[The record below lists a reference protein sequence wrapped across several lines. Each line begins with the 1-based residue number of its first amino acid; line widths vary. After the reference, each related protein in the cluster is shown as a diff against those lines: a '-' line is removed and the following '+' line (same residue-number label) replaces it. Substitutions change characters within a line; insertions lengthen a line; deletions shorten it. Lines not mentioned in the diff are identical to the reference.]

1 MFLCQ
6 SVSLDIPS
14 RPSHP
19 SIRAHANANENLE
32 MLKYPQGGGPGR
44 ERARGKMQ
52 ERIQSFV
59 DVKINWYLGHL
70 DLGHG
75 MWREVEYGEL
85 VVPRRSSGD
94 SRGRW
99 QGPGLVVEVWEGSG

>member
-1 MFLCQ
+1 
-6 SVSLDIPS
+6 
-14 RPSHP
+14 
-19 SIRAHANANENLE
+19 

-44 ERARGKMQ
+44 ERVRGKIQ
-52 ERIQSFV
+52 ERIQLFV
-59 DVKINWYLGHL
+59 DMKINWYLGHL
-70 DLGHG
+70 DLDHG

-99 QGPGLVVEVWEGSG
+99 QGPGLAVGVWEGFGQVGEPGLLEVPGEKTAHRFCL